1 MIGWLIRC
9 GGECEWDN
17 WARDGLKAVPYDD
30 EDFRPCR
37 WPSADRP
44 RRLPGAVQC
53 PAMRRLVIA
62 GALGLLGLVAG
73 VSGAVVADLQSLGR
87 YLDNRVGC
95 KWSPVRCR

>member
-1 MIGWLIRC
+1 
-9 GGECEWDN
+9 
-17 WARDGLKAVPYDD
+17 
-30 EDFRPCR
+30 
-37 WPSADRP
+37 
-44 RRLPGAVQC
+44 
-53 PAMRRLVIA
+53 MRRLVIA